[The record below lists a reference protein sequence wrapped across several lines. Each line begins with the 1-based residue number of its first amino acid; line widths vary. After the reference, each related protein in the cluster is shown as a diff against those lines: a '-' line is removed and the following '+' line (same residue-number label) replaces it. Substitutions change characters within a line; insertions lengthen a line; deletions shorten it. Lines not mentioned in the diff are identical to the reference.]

1 MKRYLLFLI
10 AALIF
15 SDVCSVHAGK
25 ERRPLIITSLP
36 VTTLLTSHLTAG
48 TEIETTLVIPS
59 SYSVGAQKNYF
70 KKNRNFAEQAAGA
83 AACITI
89 AAAWKED
96 SLYPFARRHNIHIV
110 EIDAA
115 APKDRSRTG
124 GVLLTGQGTNRI
136 SPYIWRSPANL
147 TRMAEFIC
155 RDLQQLFPQ
164 YATELKNNLLTLQ
177 RQIFQL
183 RTRCEI
189 ALSEKEGGAVA
200 ALTDA
205 FDYLTSE
212 FGIEVDRY
220 FLKEEIDWTE
230 KDYSNFTS
238 YLKENGITV
247 VLCNRPPRENIA
259 KAIAD
264 AGAAPVILKTLLT
277 QQKEKAAPLEI
288 FTDFYSYNL
297 TAIVKAMK

>member
-1 MKRYLLFLI
+1 MKGYLLFLI
-10 AALIF
+10 TALLF
-15 SDVCSVHAGK
+15 SDICSVHAAR
-25 ERRPLIITSLP
+25 ERKPLVITSLP
-36 VTTLLTSHLTAG
+36 ATTLLASHLAAG
-48 TEIETTLVIPS
+48 TEIETILVIPA
-59 SYSVGAQKNYF
+59 SYSMGAQENYF
-70 KKNRNFAEQAAGA
+70 KKNRNFAKQAVDAV
-83 AACITI
+83 ACITI
-89 AAAWKED
+89 ASAWRED
-96 SLYPFARRHNIHIV
+96 SLYPFARRHNIRVV

-124 GVLLTGQGTNRI
+124 GVLLTDQRTGKI

-147 TRMAEFIC
+147 AGMAEFIC

-164 YATELKNNLLTLQ
+164 YTTVLENNLLTLQ

-183 RTRCEI
+183 RTQFEI
-189 ALSEKEGGAVA
+189 AFSEGEGGAVA

-230 KDYSNFTS
+230 EDCNNLTS

-247 VLCNRPPRENIA
+247 VLCNKTPRDNIV

-264 AGAAPVILKTLLT
+264 AGAAPVILKTLFMP
-277 QQKEKAAPLEI
+277 QKEKAAPLEI
-288 FTDFYSYNL
+288 FTDFYSDNL
-297 TAIVKAMK
+297 TAIVKAVK